1 MDLSPRSQKLVT
13 AELPFRK
20 TARFDD
26 KLHFEGFYDSSQNL
40 TCVGVYGNV
49 TSNTDYRH
57 LQQQRLLCDLGTNRP
72 GHQRLPARAWRLV
85 DVAVLDQHVL
95 TNQQH
100 DMRILISG
108 AAGFLGSHLT
118 DLLLGQGHEIVGVD
132 NFITGKPENIAHLRA
147 NKSATPSSKPTSSSR
162 LNIEGSLDRI
172 YHMASPASPIGYVKH
187 QVATLKVNS
196 QGTWNL
202 SGAGRGQSR
211 PRFLMASTSECYG
224 DPAVHP
230 QREDYWGNVNPIG
243 LRSMYDEAKRFSEAC
258 TMAYNRERKVDTRI
272 IRIFNTYGPRMDP
285 YDGRVVISFIR
296 QALHN
301 EPLTVF
307 GDGKQTRS
315 LCYVSDLIRGINLT
329 MEIDFCEPINLGN
342 PEEITILQI
351 AQTILAM
358 IPESTSKITFHPM
371 PPDDPRVRCPDITR
385 AKQILGWTP
394 TVSRKEGL
402 GKMIEFY
409 RESLSGK

>member
-1 MDLSPRSQKLVT
+1 
-13 AELPFRK
+13 
-20 TARFDD
+20 
-26 KLHFEGFYDSSQNL
+26 
-40 TCVGVYGNV
+40 
-49 TSNTDYRH
+49 
-57 LQQQRLLCDLGTNRP
+57 
-72 GHQRLPARAWRLV
+72 
-85 DVAVLDQHVL
+85 
-95 TNQQH
+95 
-100 DMRILISG
+100 MRILISG

-118 DLLLGQGHEIVGVD
+118 DLLLGQGHDVVGVD
-132 NFITGKPENIAHLRA
+132 NFITGKPENIAHL
-147 NKSATPSSKPTSSSR
+147 KSNSHYTFIKADVIQPVK
-162 LNIEGSLDRI
+162 IDGAVDRI

-202 SGAGRGQSR
+202 LELAETRGS
-211 PRFLMASTSECYG
+211 RFLMASTSECYG

-258 TMAYNRERKVDTRI
+258 TMAYSRERKVDTRI

-296 QALHN
+296 QALRN

-307 GDGKQTRS
+307 GTGSQTRS

-329 MEIDFCEPINLGN
+329 MESDFCEPINLGN
-342 PEEITILQI
+342 SEEITILQI
-351 AQTILAM
+351 AQDILAM
-358 IPESTSKITFHPM
+358 IPESTSKITYHPM

-394 TVSRKEGL
+394 VVPRREGL
-402 GKMIEFY
+402 AKMIDFY
-409 RESLSGK
+409 RESLLKS

>member
-1 MDLSPRSQKLVT
+1 
-13 AELPFRK
+13 
-20 TARFDD
+20 
-26 KLHFEGFYDSSQNL
+26 
-40 TCVGVYGNV
+40 
-49 TSNTDYRH
+49 
-57 LQQQRLLCDLGTNRP
+57 
-72 GHQRLPARAWRLV
+72 
-85 DVAVLDQHVL
+85 
-95 TNQQH
+95 
-100 DMRILISG
+100 MRILISG

-118 DLLLGQGHEIVGVD
+118 DLLLSQGHQVVGVD
-132 NFITGKPENIAHLRA
+132 NFITGKPENIAHLKD
-147 NKSATPSSKPTSSSR
+147 NKSYAFIKADVIQPVK
-162 LNIEGSLDRI
+162 IDGAIDRI

-202 SGAGRGQSR
+202 LELAEARGS
-211 PRFLMASTSECYG
+211 RFLMASTSECYG

-258 TMAYNRERKVDTRI
+258 TMAYSRERKVDTRI

-296 QALHN
+296 QALRN

-307 GDGKQTRS
+307 GAGSQTRS

-329 MEIDFCEPINLGN
+329 MESDFSEPINLGN
-342 PEEITILQI
+342 AEEITILQI
-351 AQTILAM
+351 AQDILAM
-358 IPESTSKITFHPM
+358 IPESKSKITFHPM

-385 AKQILGWTP
+385 AKQILGWSP
-394 TVSRKEGL
+394 TVGRREGL
-402 GKMIEFY
+402 AKMIEFY
-409 RESLSGK
+409 RESLLKS

>member
-1 MDLSPRSQKLVT
+1 
-13 AELPFRK
+13 
-20 TARFDD
+20 
-26 KLHFEGFYDSSQNL
+26 
-40 TCVGVYGNV
+40 
-49 TSNTDYRH
+49 
-57 LQQQRLLCDLGTNRP
+57 
-72 GHQRLPARAWRLV
+72 
-85 DVAVLDQHVL
+85 
-95 TNQQH
+95 
-100 DMRILISG
+100 MRVLISG

-118 DLLLGQGHEIVGVD
+118 DLLLDQGHDIVGVD
-132 NFITGKPENIAHLRA
+132 NFITGKPENIAHLRG
-147 NKSATPSSKPTSSSR
+147 NSR
-162 LNIEGSLDRI
+162 YTFIKADVIQPLKIEGSLDRI

-202 SGAGRGQSR
+202 LEMAEAKGA
-211 PRFLMASTSECYG
+211 RFLMASTSECYG

-258 TMAYNRERKVDTRI
+258 TMAYSRERKVDTRI

-307 GDGKQTRS
+307 GTGSQTRS
-315 LCYVSDLIRGINLT
+315 LCYVSDLIRGIALT
-329 MEIDFCEPINLGN
+329 MESDFCEPINLGN
-342 PEEITILQI
+342 SEEITILQI
-351 AQTILAM
+351 AQDILAM
-358 IPESTSKITFHPM
+358 IPQSTSKITYHPM
-371 PPDDPRVRCPDITR
+371 PPDDPRVRCPDISR

-394 TVSRKEGL
+394 VVPRREGML
-402 GKMIEFY
+402 KMIEFY
-409 RESLSGK
+409 REMPVRK